1 MNEVNKPLLIEK
13 NFTKKWI
20 LLVVKLGEVFPG
32 ESQCEPRDILNA

>member
-20 LLVVKLGEVFPG
+20 LLVVKQGEVIPG
-32 ESQCEPRDILNA
+32 EDQCELRYLLNA